1 MKAHFTLTLALL
13 LLCTGA
19 AVAQTPDP
27 CGDETGAAYGLCNAY
42 VAVECHT
49 DTPSGSD
56 VACSRIANKFLQIT
70 GRDLASKFVTC
81 PCASVEGDF
90 ARVLAGEIPIQ
101 SCEQSENGIAT
112 FSDDPEDFDAFSA
125 NFNGQWFCGIVD
137 GEEQALTISPEQGQY
152 CAQLLEQ
159 EANSQ
164 GVTCT
169 TP

>member
-1 MKAHFTLTLALL
+1 MMKAHFTLTLALL

-81 PCASVEGDF
+81 PCV
-90 ARVLAGEIPIQ
+90 
-101 SCEQSENGIAT
+101 GIAG
-112 FSDDPEDFDAFSA
+112 FDNILA
-125 NFNGQWFCGIVD
+125 NFNSCFDEGDAVFVSINGLDADVAFAEGESNECGYFIAD
-137 GEEQALTISPEQGQY
+137 PPSSEALSITPEQSLACLNLLRTAAADRGLT
-152 CAQLLEQ
+152 CA
-159 EANSQ
+159 
-164 GVTCT
+164 
-169 TP
+169 PPI